1 MSAVQKALPPDSSQQ
16 GRADPEAF
24 TRRGS
29 MGSDGD
35 LTLSHEEEENLKA
48 TSSTHPPWNKEMKWR
63 LLRHLLEII
72 SEL

>member
-1 MSAVQKALPPDSSQQ
+1 VNSVLLTEPKSVRKPWLHLSYVNSASA
-16 GRADPEAF
+16 
-24 TRRGS
+24 
-29 MGSDGD
+29 

-48 TSSTHPPWNKEMKWR
+48 TSSTHPPWNKEMRWR